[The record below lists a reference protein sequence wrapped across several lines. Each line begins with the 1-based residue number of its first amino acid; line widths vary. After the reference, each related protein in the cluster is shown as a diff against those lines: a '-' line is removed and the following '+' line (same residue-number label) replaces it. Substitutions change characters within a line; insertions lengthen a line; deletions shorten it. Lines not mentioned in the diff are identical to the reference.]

1 MEQVIKVS
9 GLKKYYREIRAVDDI
24 SFQVEKGE
32 LFGFLG
38 VNGAG
43 KSTTINMLCTLLSPT
58 GGEAEI
64 CGLKLGR
71 KDEDI
76 RRRIGAVWQGNC
88 LDGKLTVEES
98 LQVRGSLY
106 GWGARETRKR
116 VRDICEK
123 LEISDIAGRRY
134 EKLSGGQKRRC
145 EIAAALVNTP
155 EVLFLD
161 EPTTGLDPAT
171 RNMVWDSLS
180 RMQKEDEVTI
190 FLTTHYMEEAAR
202 AGHIAV
208 IDGGKIRQTG
218 TPFSLK
224 ERFAR
229 DRLKLVPRE
238 GKGERLGEILGRQ
251 GFGTDEKAQWKG
263 NCFLMTLQDSLLAL
277 PILKET
283 EECLSG
289 FELVQGTMDDV
300 FLNITGKELEK
311 TEK

>member
-1 MEQVIKVS
+1 MGQIISVR
-9 GLKKYYREIRAVDDI
+9 GLKKYFREIKAVDDI
-24 SFQVEKGE
+24 NFQVEQGE

-58 GGEAEI
+58 AGEAEI
-64 CGLKLGR
+64 CGLELGKR
-71 KDEDI
+71 DEGI
-76 RRRIGAVWQGNC
+76 RHRIGVVWQGNC
-88 LDGKLTVEES
+88 LDGKLTVKEN
-98 LQVRGSLY
+98 LQVRGALY
-106 GWGARETRKR
+106 GWRASETRER
-116 VRDICEK
+116 VRKICER

-134 EKLSGGQKRRC
+134 EKLSGGQRRRC

-171 RNMVWDSLS
+171 RKLVWDSLS
-180 RMQKEDEVTI
+180 RMQKEDGVTI

-208 IDGGKIRQTG
+208 MDGGKIRETG
-218 TPFSLK
+218 TPFLLK
-224 ERFAR
+224 ERYAK

-238 GKGERLGEILGRQ
+238 GKGEQLGKILERQ
-251 GFGTDEKAQWKG
+251 DCRTDEKARWKDG
-263 NCFLMTLQDSLLAL
+263 FFVVTLQESLRAL
-277 PILKET
+277 PILKEA

-311 TEK
+311 AGK